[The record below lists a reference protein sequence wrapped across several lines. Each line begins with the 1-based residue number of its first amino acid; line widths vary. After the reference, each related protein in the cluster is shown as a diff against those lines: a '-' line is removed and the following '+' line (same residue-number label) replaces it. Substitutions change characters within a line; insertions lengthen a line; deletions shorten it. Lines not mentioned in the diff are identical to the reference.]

1 MSCPFTVVVRRL
13 HYIYLNR
20 MVTVTRM
27 WTTKRT
33 VPGTVLELLLY
44 RCNVAQ
50 GSRTVSGTI
59 HCERK
64 ECTGLRACRVYTT
77 TCFASNDRTMLED
90 FKRKH
95 REASDVKLFGALKTS
110 SVGRLYGIRRVHLW
124 NRSII

>member
-1 MSCPFTVVVRRL
+1 MKVSYPFTVVVRRL

-33 VPGTVLELLLY
+33 VPGTVPELLY

-64 ECTGLRACRVYTT
+64 ECMGLRACRVYTT
-77 TCFASNDRTMLED
+77 TLVPSHASTAES
-90 FKRKH
+90 F
-95 REASDVKLFGALKTS
+95 
-110 SVGRLYGIRRVHLW
+110 I
-124 NRSII
+124 

>member
-1 MSCPFTVVVRRL
+1 MSYPFTVGVRRL
-13 HYIYLNR
+13 HYIYINR

-77 TCFASNDRTMLED
+77 TASLSGSSFRDALLELPVPEGVKTRVKEPEPLPSLIEID
-90 FKRKH
+90 F
-95 REASDVKLFGALKTS
+95 S
-110 SVGRLYGIRRVHLW
+110 HLD
-124 NRSII
+124 